1 MSIRSTDTT
10 DKTTDNTDKKSVISQ
25 INQCN
30 QCSQR
35 ERERVNLAARIF
47 SFENL
52 LKCYYECRKRKRYTI
67 NAIKFELN
75 FEQELLKLQK
85 ELKEHT
91 YKPGR
96 SICFVVTKPKAR
108 EIFAADFRDRIV
120 HHILVG
126 YLERIWEPK
135 FIDQS
140 YSCRKEKGAHL
151 ALKDLKRYIRKANHN
166 NSQSAYC
173 LQVDIRSFFV
183 SLKKDIL
190 FELIKKQVKN
200 PEILWL
206 AETIIFHN
214 PTSDYY
220 LKGDSSLFNLIPDHK
235 SLFKV
240 LSDQG
245 LPIGNLTSQFF
256 ANVYLNEL
264 DQFVKHTLK
273 VKYYLRYV
281 DDLVLLSSDKEQL
294 KIWRNQINEFLINK
308 LKLNLHPKKQVLQDI
323 NKGINFVGFIVKPNY
338 VLMRRRAVANLK
350 DKLWKFNQNL
360 KEFTESEVKQ
370 ILFTVNS
377 YYGQFKHAQTFNL
390 RQKLWQ
396 KNFGSLQIFLEPVDK
411 NFSYF
416 KIKNT
421 KSLRV

>member
-1 MSIRSTDTT
+1 MKIEKPAHYERE
-10 DKTTDNTDKKSVISQ
+10 
-25 INQCN
+25 
-30 QCSQR
+30 R
-35 ERERVNLAARIF
+35 ERERVNLAAQIF

-52 LKCYYECRKRKRYTI
+52 LKCYYECRKRKRYTV

-75 FEQELLKLQK
+75 FEAELLKLQK

-108 EIFAADFRDRIV
+108 EIFAADFKDRIV

-151 ALKDLKRYIRKANHN
+151 ALKDLKRYIRKASHN
-166 NSQSAYC
+166 NSRPVYY

-190 FELIKKQVKN
+190 FGMIKKYTKN

-206 AETIIFHN
+206 AKTIIFHN
-214 PTSDYY
+214 PTIDYC
-220 LKGDSSLFNLIPDHK
+220 LKGDSSLFALIPDYK

-240 LSDQG
+240 PSNQG

-264 DQFVKHTLK
+264 DHFLKHTLK
-273 VKYYLRYV
+273 AKYYLRYV
-281 DDLVLLSSDKEQL
+281 DDLVLLSGNKEQL
-294 KIWRNQINEFLINK
+294 KIWRNEINGFLLNN
-308 LKLNLHPKKQVLQDI
+308 LKLNLHPKKQVLQNI
-323 NKGINFVGFIVKPNY
+323 NKGINFVGFIVKPSHI
-338 VLMRRRAVANLK
+338 LIRRRIVG
-350 DKLWKFNQNL
+350 NL
-360 KEFTESEVKQ
+360 KEKLWNLNQYSKELSDLQ
-370 ILFTVNS
+370 IKKTLSVVNS
-377 YYGQFKHAQTFNL
+377 YYGQFKHIQTFGL
-390 RQKLWQ
+390 RKKLWEKDFRILQ
-396 KNFGSLQIFLEPVDK
+396 KFLEPVDPIRC
-411 NFSYF
+411 NYF
-416 KIKNT
+416 KIKDA
-421 KSLRV
+421 